1 MGSNNFRTDMHHY
14 IELDQRGRLD
24 VASLIEGH
32 IALSEI
38 NAGYEAMRQRQI
50 QGRRVIM
57 FPQ

>member
-1 MGSNNFRTDMHHY
+1 MPKYMD
-14 IELDQRGRLD
+14 LDRQGRLD
-24 VASLIEGH
+24 IGSLIESH
-32 IALSEI
+32 IALADI